1 MRYLMEKMEE
11 LEKSVMEAL
20 SALPDKMTSME
31 TKIESYR
38 RDLTVVQAKVDLD
51 LQSISLVQQEHV
63 QVAKSLK

>member
-1 MRYLMEKMEE
+1 MEKMEE

-31 TKIESYR
+31 TKIESYH
-38 RDLTVVQAKVDLD
+38 RDLTIVQAKVDLD